1 MKFAFQKMFMLLMI
15 TFIGAVSAFAQ
26 DKVYI
31 KDFSIA
37 PGETKTVEICLSA
50 ADPMDAGAFGYTM
63 VLPAGLSY
71 EITTKNKT
79 TVLIEDNFDFGGQGA
94 KVQSDKVTFKAGYTD
109 AEYAGGDMP
118 IFTISLV
125 AASDFAGGNIIIKDA
140 YYGYDDIEGAT
151 VKVTAGSAG
160 VDVKM
165 VIDGASKYG
174 TFVAPFDVTI
184 PAGVKAYTATVN
196 GEYAELAEITT
207 TIPANTAVVVYSEN
221 AVNETFTGVAGSTPV
236 TTGALTGVFA
246 ATEATVGTYVLQ
258 NQGGVVAFYV
268 VNSVKP
274 TIGANRCYLSA
285 STGAKAI
292 YFDEATAIAALQ
304 NASSIEGA
312 YSASGVKNNGL
323 KKGVNIV
330 KMGDG
335 SVQKIMVK

>member
-1 MKFAFQKMFMLLMI
+1 MIMAFFTAIGSFAENKI
-15 TFIGAVSAFAQ
+15 
-26 DKVYI
+26 YI
-31 KDFSIA
+31 EDFSIA
-37 PGETKTVEICLSA
+37 PGETKEIAVKLDFDQDVTKA
-50 ADPMDAGAFGYTM
+50 MQFNII
-63 VLPAGLSY
+63 LPEGLSY
-71 EITTKNKT
+71 KKT
-79 TVLIEDNFDFGGQGA
+79 GKDETFTYTDDFDCSMFGS
-94 KVQSDKVTFKAGYTD
+94 KVQSDNVTVKVSILSAKVEAGVHDILTFGV
-109 AEYAGGDMP
+109 
-118 IFTISLV
+118 V
-125 AASDFAGGNIIIKDA
+125 ASNAFAGGNIKINNQKVQSVAIA
-140 YYGYDDIEGAT
+140 EQT
-151 VKVTAGSAG
+151 TKVTAGSAG

-165 VIDGASKYG
+165 VIDAASKWG

-184 PAGVKAYTATVN
+184 PTGVKAYTATVN
-196 GEYAELAEITT
+196 GEYAELTEVTT

-274 TIGANRCYLSA
+274 TIGANRCYLTAPS
-285 STGAKAI
+285 SAKAI
-292 YFDEATAIAALQ
+292 YFDEASAIAALQ

>member
-1 MKFAFQKMFMLLMI
+1 MFKKSIALILMAFVTAI
-15 TFIGAVSAFAQ
+15 SAFAEN
-26 DKVYI
+26 KVFI
-31 KDFSIA
+31 PDFEVK
-37 PGETKTVEICLSA
+37 PGETKTIELCL
-50 ADPMDAGAFGYTM
+50 DIDFDMEQELQVDIY
-63 VLPAGLSY
+63 LPTGLSFAS
-71 EITTKNKT
+71 TKKKDYKDT
-79 TVLIEDNFDFGGQGA
+79 DRIDAWE
-94 KVQSDKVTFKAGYTD
+94 FKAVALQEDGAMRIAFLSLECEKGSD
-109 AEYAGGDMP
+109 AILTFDV
-118 IFTISLV
+118 V
-125 AASDFAGGNIIIKDA
+125 ASSDFTGGTIDLKNIIVWGKA
-140 YYGYDDIEGAT
+140 YADQKTA
-151 VKVTAGSAG
+151 VTTGSAG

-184 PAGVKAYTATVN
+184 PSGVKAYTATVN
-196 GEYAELAEITT
+196 GEYAELTEITT

-258 NQGGVVAFYV
+258 NQGGVVAFYL

-274 TIGANRCYLSA
+274 TIGANRCYLTA
-285 STGAKAI
+285 SSSAKAI

-304 NASSIEGA
+304 NASSIEAA